1 MNRVHYEPGM
11 PFGTL
16 QTSDLLHV
24 SVQQKPQW
32 KTSKNNMSSAKK
44 SFQCCFMLLSF
55 GKHQQRCQFCSI
67 HANLISHSWACA
79 HLLCV
84 FFFKCSLQ
92 HLPPGFIQTIIKQ
105 EGNTITK
112 LLKPPLQQQFQCDL
126 RRNSEHKKKQVTAA
140 ILSWHANADFILL
153 FFWGHY
159 HITPGRENSLYFAL
173 RQQLT

>member
-16 QTSDLLHV
+16 QTFDLLHV

-112 LLKPPLQQQFQCDL
+112 LLKPPLQQQFQRDL
-126 RRNSEHKKKQVTAA
+126 HRNSEHKKNKLPLPFCPGMQMQFSSFSFFGDIIILHLDVKTA
-140 ILSWHANADFILL
+140 FIL
-153 FFWGHY
+153 
-159 HITPGRENSLYFAL
+159 R
-173 RQQLT
+173 